1 MPPQQAICCKA
12 FWIDW
17 LAKQQAFQE
26 MTSALTAIVP
36 VFGVIAIGF
45 VAKRLK
51 LVPETAWPSVNSFG
65 YFILYPAFLFSTVS
79 TADFTGPKTAQF
91 LLCLLAGFTL
101 AAAWGLSLRLA
112 VPHNGPAFTSVFQGS
127 VRWNGFI
134 ILAAAPALYGPEGTA
149 LVALGFGP
157 VVAFV
162 NLISVSVM
170 ARWGDNDVKPDIK
183 GALGEVGRNPLVL
196 ASIAGLA
203 ANVSGLA
210 FYMENA
216 LDAISLLGRAAMPIA
231 LVSVGAAL
239 NFGAITKAPLFLTL
253 GVVSK
258 LLIAPAQ
265 MLLVGYLF
273 DLPPLLIA
281 VCVGVASMPSAPAS
295 YVLARE
301 MGGDAPLMAG
311 IVTATT
317 LLALITIPLWHRLA
331 FVG

>member
-1 MPPQQAICCKA
+1 MNGALSAI
-12 FWIDW
+12 
-17 LAKQQAFQE
+17 L
-26 MTSALTAIVP
+26 P
-36 VFGVIAIGF
+36 VFGVIALGF

-51 LVPETAWPSVNSFG
+51 LVPETAWGAVNSFG
-65 YFILYPAFLFSTVS
+65 YFILYPAFLFSTVA
-79 TADFTGPKTAQF
+79 TANFSGPKTIQF
-91 LLCLLAGFTL
+91 LTCLLVGFAL

-112 VPHNGPAFTSVFQGS
+112 APHNGPAFTSLFQGS

-170 ARWGDNDVKPDIK
+170 ARWGKNEVKPDLLS
-183 GALGEVGRNPLVL
+183 ALVEVFRNPLVL
-196 ASIAGLA
+196 ASLVGMIANL
-203 ANVSGLA
+203 SGLA
-210 FYMENA
+210 HFMGQA
-216 LDAISLLGRAAMPIA
+216 LDAINLLGRAAMPIA

-239 NFGAITKAPLFLTL
+239 SFGTLTKAPVLLTL
-253 GVVSK
+253 GVLSK
-258 LLIAPAQ
+258 LLVAPAQ

-273 DLPPLLIA
+273 DLPPMLIA

-301 MGGDAPLMAG
+301 MGGDTGLMAG
-311 IVTATT
+311 IVTTTT
-317 LLALITIPLWHRLA
+317 LLALLTIPFWHYL
-331 FVG
+331 VPPV